1 MPSFIHNT
9 HRLHYREQGDGP
21 LLLILPGNTASSA
34 CHSGE
39 LAYFGQHYRTVALD
53 FLGTGQ
59 SDREAVWSD
68 DWWEQAAYDAA
79 SLVDHLGQ
87 ESCLA
92 MGTSGVAIVVLLL
105 AILIPERVQAIIAD
119 SCVERFPAEWLETL
133 VAERVQQTPE
143 QVAGYIHFA
152 IGIIINTLSC
162 IRRRR
167 GMRQYRYRDN
177 CM

>member
-92 MGTSGVAIVVLLL
+92 MGTSGGAIVALLL
-105 AILIPERVQAIIAD
+105 AILIPERVQAITVD
-119 SCVERFPAEWLETL
+119 SCVERFPAERLETL
-133 VAERVQQTPE
+133 VAERAQQTPE